1 MANKRHGHNKA
12 TKKKQGWNV
21 TESKLRADLDSRE
34 RVDLNPASFSKL
46 LEQKGVNVK
55 VYRTSYCPNVKSV
68 DGAEHEIDCPICNG
82 SGWLDRQP
90 LCTKA
95 FLQSQDLEKMH
106 HLEGFVDG
114 NHVAMTFP
122 IGIELQYFTL
132 IELEDFTEIYIQR
145 VLRTEGSD
153 IDILKYNACRVNF
166 LVDSSNTEYFQD
178 SDFKIN
184 VNGDI
189 EWISGG
195 NKPADNVV
203 YSIHYEA
210 PVQYRAVRAMHVN
223 RFSQS
228 KIGEKVEHLKFP
240 EQWLVAKEFLVR
252 RKDQDGNDLN
262 QGPYDNHEIVEDD

>member
-12 TKKKQGWNV
+12 TQKKQGWNV
-21 TESKLRADLDSRE
+21 KESTLEADANSRE
-34 RVDLNPASFSKL
+34 RVDLNPDAFTKL
-46 LEQKGVNVK
+46 ILQKGVNVK

-90 LCTKA
+90 LRTKV
-95 FLQSQDLEKMH
+95 FVQSQDLEKMP

-132 IELEDFTEIYIQR
+132 IELEDFTEIFIQR

-153 IDILKYNACRVNF
+153 TDILKYNACRVNF
-166 LVDSSNTEYFQD
+166 LVDADNVEYFQD
-178 SDFKIN
+178 SDFTIDP
-184 VNGDI
+184 NGDI
-189 EWISGG
+189 KWLATGS
-195 NKPADNVV
+195 KPADNVV

-210 PVQYRAVRAMHVN
+210 PIQYRAVRAMHVN

-228 KIGEKVEHLKFP
+228 KVGADVELLKLP
-240 EQWLVAKEFLVR
+240 EQWLVVKEFLVR
-252 RKDQDGNDLN
+252 RKDQDGEDLN
-262 QGPYDNHEIVEDD
+262 QGPYDNHTIVEDD